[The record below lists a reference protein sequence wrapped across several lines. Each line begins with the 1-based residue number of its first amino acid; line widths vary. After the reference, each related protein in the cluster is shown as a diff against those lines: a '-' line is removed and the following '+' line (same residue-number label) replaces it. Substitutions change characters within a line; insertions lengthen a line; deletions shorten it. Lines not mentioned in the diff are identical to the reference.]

1 MRKSLLL
8 SIAALSLVAASCGG
22 GSGKTDSTTGGET
35 SIAGGSTESSTAE
48 SSTAESSVAESS
60 VAEPG
65 GTGTA
70 PATEASGGTSAGP
83 KKLTDGRVLAAG
95 NPPHLDPAQNFT
107 LEGAELEGVLWDGLA
122 AFDWADPKNAKLVP
136 AAAESWTGNADST
149 EFVFKVRK
157 HNFSNGNPVLPS
169 SFAYAWNRASDP
181 KLAATYAYLFFNV
194 VGGKERVEGKAPN
207 ITGIVADDAAM
218 TLTVKLVRPFADFPT
233 ITTHNVFFP
242 VDEVTVSKVADQ
254 SKYEQQV
261 MIGNGPFVM
270 AGAYV
275 PDKGLTVTKNPTYWG
290 TPAGLDEIKF
300 VVSKEIDTAYSSF
313 EAGQVDTSAIP
324 SGKFKSATGKYPFV
338 QAPAFTVDYYV
349 FNAEDPVVGGEKNE
363 KLRQAIS
370 LAIDTTVLA
379 DAVCQ
384 GSCIPAKSITPTGIP
399 GQSNLCTI
407 CNRDVEKSK
416 KLLEEWK
423 AAGNTLTP
431 IEISFNSG
439 AGHEDTINLVQA
451 QLQEV
456 GIEVKQAPIS
466 SDTYFQT
473 MGKTPAQFFRL
484 GWAADYPLQD
494 NFLYDLFASDSAN
507 NYGRFKSKEFD
518 DLITKARGTSDAVA
532 RAAIYNEAEALVVNT
547 GNAIPFNWGNGGF
560 VFAKNVQNAK
570 RFPNGFANYR
580 EMTVG

>member
-1 MRKSLLL
+1 MRKGLLL
-8 SIAALSLVAASCGG
+8 SIAALSLVTASCGG
-22 GSGKTDSTTGGET
+22 SSSTSDTTAVGGET
-35 SIAGGSTESSTAE
+35 TAGFTETSVAAGGSETSLAADASTPPVSE
-48 SSTAESSVAESS
+48 VA
-60 VAEPG
+60 
-65 GTGTA
+65 A
-70 PATEASGGTSAGP
+70 PSGDP
-83 KKLTDGRVLAAG
+83 KVLKDGRVLASG
-95 NPPHLDPAQNFT
+95 NPPHIDPAQNFT

-122 AFDWADPKNAKLVP
+122 AFDWTDPKNAKLVP

-149 EFVFKVRK
+149 EFVFQIRK

-181 KLAATYAYLFFNV
+181 KLAATYSYLFFNV
-194 VGGKERVEGKAPN
+194 TGGKERVEGKADT
-207 ITGIVADDAAM
+207 ISGVTADDAAM
-218 TLTVKLVRPFADFPT
+218 TLTVKLARPFADFPT
-233 ITTHNVFFP
+233 MTTHNVFFP
-242 VDEVTVSKVADQ
+242 VDEPTVSKVADQ
-254 SKYEQQV
+254 TKYEQEV
-261 MIGNGPFVM
+261 MIGNGPFLM
-270 AGAYV
+270 AGPYV
-275 PDKGLTVTKNPTYWG
+275 PDKGLTVKKNPTYWG
-290 TPAGLDEIKF
+290 TPAGLDEINF

-324 SGKFKSATGKYPFV
+324 SGKFKTATGKYAFV

-384 GSCIPAKSITPTGIP
+384 GSCIPAKAITPTGIP
-399 GQSNLCTI
+399 GQTNLCTI
-407 CNRDVEKSK
+407 CDRDLEASK

-507 NYGRFKSKEFD
+507 NYGRFKSQQFD
-518 DLITKARGTSDAVA
+518 DLIAKARATSDAAA
-532 RAAIYNEAEALVVNT
+532 RSALYNEAEALVVNT

-560 VFAKNVQNAK
+560 VFAKNVKNAK
-570 RFPNGFANYR
+570 RFPSGFANYR
-580 EMTVG
+580 EMTLG